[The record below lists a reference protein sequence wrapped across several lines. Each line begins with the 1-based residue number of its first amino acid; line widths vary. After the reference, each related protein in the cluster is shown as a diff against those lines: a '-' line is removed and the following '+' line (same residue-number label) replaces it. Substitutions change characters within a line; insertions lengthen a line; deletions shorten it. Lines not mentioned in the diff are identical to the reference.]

1 MKEYKAYLFDM
12 DGTLVNSEKWKG
24 QALSETC
31 SLFGGKADI
40 QIYKDV
46 MGESWNNV
54 TSYFFEKAKID
65 PDIVDFNRKFRK
77 RYEELLLLKLT
88 PNPNVESLLKQLKA
102 KGKKLG
108 LVSSAS
114 AWMIEQVLS
123 QLDLFRFFDI
133 IIGKEQVTSHKP
145 DPEAFLLALDQLSL
159 SPSEVLVFED
169 SSAGIIAAN
178 RAQCDTIA
186 FKHAFNAN
194 NDLSMAMKIITD
206 YKEILE

>member
-12 DGTLVNSEKWKG
+12 DGTLVDSEKLKG
-24 QALSETC
+24 QALSGTC

-46 MGESWNNV
+46 MGEEWNQV
-54 TSYFFEKAKID
+54 TRYFFEKANIH
-65 PDIVDFNRKFRK
+65 PDIDDFNREFRK
-77 RYEELLLLKLT
+77 KYEVLLLLKLT
-88 PNPNVESLLKQLKA
+88 PNPNVKNLLEQLKA

-123 QLDLFRFFDI
+123 QLDLFHFFDV
-133 IIGKEQVTSHKP
+133 IIGKEQVSKHKP

-159 SPSEVLVFED
+159 LPSEVLVFED
-169 SSAGIIAAN
+169 SNAGIIAAN
-178 RAQCDTIA
+178 KAHCDAIA
-186 FKHAFNAN
+186 FRHAFNEN
-194 NDLSMAMKIITD
+194 NDLHMAMKIISD
-206 YKEILE
+206 YKEVLE